1 DALVDPS
8 LKYAAGKPACA
19 ADAHTAE

>member
-1 DALVDPS
+1 ALVDPS

-19 ADAHTAE
+19 TDATKAE